1 MDAKI
6 LVVDDDLDTV
16 RMIGMM
22 LERRGF
28 EIIAAQDGD
37 QALAKIK
44 AERPDLVLLDI
55 MMPGLDGFEV
65 CRRLRD
71 DPAAADL
78 PVVMLTAKT
87 QLYDKVAGFQAGAD
101 DYLTKPIHPEE
112 FASRVE
118 TILLRSAR
126 RESPGEPPSR
136 RAKVFGFLGSK
147 GGVGTT
153 TLAVN
158 VAVSLAGGR
167 AKGQEVILADL
178 HSGASTIPL
187 SMGLEYEGGLARLL
201 AKPVETIDAR
211 SIDAELQEHYSGV
224 MVLAGQVAPAGTAL
238 EVSPTHA
245 DAIVQYLAAIS
256 DYLLLDLGVGL
267 DDTNR
272 TVLPICDQVVVA
284 IEPQRVALVL
294 ARALLD
300 EMAASLNLASHR
312 IRPVQVTR
320 TMSAANFTKTTVEGL
335 LHRDLGDVIPPAPE
349 LAFRAADDGVP
360 MVLVQPTG
368 LVAQQFQA
376 IAQHLAEA

>member
-16 RMIGMM
+16 RLIGMM

-37 QALAKIK
+37 QALAKIRT
-44 AERPDLVLLDI
+44 ERPDLVLLDI
-55 MMPGLDGFEV
+55 MMPGIDGFEV
-65 CRRLRD
+65 CRRLRA
-71 DPAAADL
+71 DPGASDL

-101 DYLTKPIHPEE
+101 DYLTKPIHPDE

-118 TILLRSAR
+118 TILLRASR

-167 AKGQEVILADL
+167 AKGQKVILADL
-178 HSGASTIPL
+178 HSGAASTSL
-187 SMGLEYEGGLARLL
+187 SMGLRYEGGLPRLL
-201 AKPVETIDAR
+201 AKPAETIDAR
-211 SIDAELQEHYSGV
+211 MIDAELQEHHSGV
-224 MVLAGQVAPAGTAL
+224 MVLAGQVEPEGVAL
-238 EVSPTHA
+238 DISPTHA
-245 DAIVQYLAAIS
+245 HTVIQYLAAIS

-267 DDTNR
+267 GDANR
-272 TVLPICDQVVVA
+272 AVLPICDQVVVV

-294 ARALLD
+294 ARALFD
-300 EMAASLNLASHR
+300 EMSVSISLAPHR
-312 IRPVQVTR
+312 IMPVQVTR
-320 TMSAANFTKTTVEGL
+320 TMSATNFTRTTVEGL
-335 LHRDLGDVIPPAPE
+335 LDRDLADVIPPAPE
-349 LAFRAADDGVP
+349 LAFRAADEGVP
-360 MVLVQPTG
+360 MVLLQPTG
-368 LVAQQFQA
+368 LVAQQCQA